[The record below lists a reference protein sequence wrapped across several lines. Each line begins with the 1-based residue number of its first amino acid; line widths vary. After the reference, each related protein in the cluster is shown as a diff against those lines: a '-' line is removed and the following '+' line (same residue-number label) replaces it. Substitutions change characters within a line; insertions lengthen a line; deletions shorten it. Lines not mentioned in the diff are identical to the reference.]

1 LSKKKKAVFK
11 SVIGPMDNSGVGSR
25 NRHSP
30 GLAPASGKFDDA
42 GAFSGD
48 GKWRS
53 QTKIDA
59 LGRSKPVP
67 IGAENPVK
75 WVASAGQDES
85 LTGHLNHRTA
95 VPLPIRNEDLRVES
109 SSFPSEAFPWAFDQ
123 RPAPDIDPGVD
134 AGSRDEGRTKQ
145 KHRARLPINLM
156 RLRSASLAAALIVG
170 LFVASAPAQT
180 VPVPKPAP
188 KTRDNMPM
196 SAADRAPV
204 AALVTTKP
212 PEPVIPDPRRN
223 VPANIF
229 ATFDANQKAQA
240 AKVSNYLSSLSTL
253 VGSFVQVGPDGSRS
267 TGDFYIQKP
276 GKVRF
281 EYDPPSTIA
290 MIADGSS
297 LAVRDRKLATQ
308 DIYPLS
314 QTPLRYLLSD
324 RIDLMRDT
332 NVVNVTV
339 DDVFI
344 SVTIEEKSAL
354 IGTSRLMLMVGAK
367 DNQLKQWTV
376 TDPQGYDTTVA
387 VYNLDSAK
395 KPDPALFKIDF
406 TAYQTGGAN

>member
-1 LSKKKKAVFK
+1 
-11 SVIGPMDNSGVGSR
+11 
-25 NRHSP
+25 
-30 GLAPASGKFDDA
+30 
-42 GAFSGD
+42 
-48 GKWRS
+48 
-53 QTKIDA
+53 
-59 LGRSKPVP
+59 
-67 IGAENPVK
+67 
-75 WVASAGQDES
+75 
-85 LTGHLNHRTA
+85 
-95 VPLPIRNEDLRVES
+95 
-109 SSFPSEAFPWAFDQ
+109 
-123 RPAPDIDPGVD
+123 
-134 AGSRDEGRTKQ
+134 
-145 KHRARLPINLM
+145 M
-156 RLRSASLAAALIVG
+156 RLRSPSLAAALIVC
-170 LFVASAPAQT
+170 LFVPSAPAQTVPAQT

-188 KTRDNMPM
+188 KARDNTPM
-196 SAADRAPV
+196 SASDRAPV
-204 AALVTTKP
+204 AALAAAKP

-223 VPANIF
+223 VPTNIF

-240 AKVSNYLSSLSTL
+240 AKVSNYLSSLNSL

-281 EYDPPSTIA
+281 EYDPPSAIA

-332 NVVNVTV
+332 NVVSVTT

-387 VYNLDSAK
+387 VYNLDTSK
-395 KPDPALFKIDF
+395 RPDPNMFRIDY
-406 TAYQTGGAN
+406 TQYRN